1 MIDVLIRTAQYSK
14 HHMTW
19 KDPSLVPGMS
29 DKEGS
34 SGEEID
40 GIDGIWDYDSVL
52 RCGICQQ
59 HFRKPRILPCGHT
72 FCEEC
77 LIQLRDKTA
86 REWRVKFPLSNK
98 RGDGGTLH
106 CQTPGCQY
114 SMKLMNLTR
123 WAPRNRLA
131 AEALKIYKR
140 NAFPHTVIINV
151 LILSF
156 WRLIV
161 GCGG

>member
-19 KDPSLVPGMS
+19 KVPSLVPGMS

-40 GIDGIWDYDSVL
+40 GIDGIWDYDSIL

-140 NAFPHTVIINV
+140 NAFPQTVILNV

-156 WRLIV
+156 WRLIF
-161 GCGG
+161 G